1 MKYLFTVLMLITF
14 FCQVWG
20 QYPSRVPATPN
31 PITFTQPNGDT
42 IEVRLFG
49 DERQHYYTTLDGY
62 VIVKD
67 ANGYFCYGKINRN
80 KKIVASKHIVD
91 KNTEMTP
98 CKRKYLK
105 KISKNSKLKK
115 VIQ

>member
-1 MKYLFTVLMLITF
+1 MKYLFLVLMLTTG

-31 PITFTQPNGDT
+31 PIILTQPNGDT
-42 IEVRLFG
+42 ITVRLFG
-49 DERQHYYTTLDGY
+49 DEWQHYYTTLDGY

-67 ANGYFCYGKINRN
+67 SDGYFCYGKINN
-80 KKIVASKHIVD
+80 KKEIVASKYIVD
-91 KNTEMTP
+91 KSTEMTL
-98 CKRKYLK
+98 CKRQYLK